1 LQDNAVQSIEQQI
14 SQQAQGLP
22 EAAQREVLHF
32 IEFIR
37 SRYPAAKPARECKIS
52 WSETPLYGLWQDR
65 EEMADPADYV
75 RRLRRPRF

>member
-1 LQDNAVQSIEQQI
+1 MQSIEQQI

-37 SRYPAAKPARECKIS
+37 SRYPAAKPAAKPARKRKIS

>member
-1 LQDNAVQSIEQQI
+1 MQSIEQQI

-37 SRYPAAKPARECKIS
+37 SRYPAAKPAAKPARKHKIS

-65 EEMADPADYV
+65 EEMTDPADYV

>member
-1 LQDNAVQSIEQQI
+1 MQSIEQQI

-37 SRYPAAKPARECKIS
+37 SRYPAAKPARECKVS

>member
-1 LQDNAVQSIEQQI
+1 MQSIEQQI

-37 SRYPAAKPARECKIS
+37 SRYPATKPAAKPARKRKIS

>member
-1 LQDNAVQSIEQQI
+1 MQSIEQQI

-32 IEFIR
+32 IELIR
-37 SRYPAAKPARECKIS
+37 SRYPAAKPAAKPARKRKIS

>member
-1 LQDNAVQSIEQQI
+1 MQTLAQQI
-14 SQQAQGLP
+14 SQQAHRLP

-37 SRYPAAKPARECKIS
+37 SRYPAAPPTTQPTSKRKTS

-65 EEMADPADYV
+65 EEMTDPTAYV

>member
-1 LQDNAVQSIEQQI
+1 MQTLEQQI
-14 SQQAQGLP
+14 SQQAHRLP
-22 EAAQREVLHF
+22 EVAQREVLHF

-37 SRYPAAKPARECKIS
+37 SRYPAAPSTTQPTPKRKTS

-65 EEMADPADYV
+65 EEMTNPTAYV

>member
-1 LQDNAVQSIEQQI
+1 MQTLAQQI
-14 SQQAQGLP
+14 SQQAHRLP
-22 EAAQREVLHF
+22 EVAQREVLHF

-37 SRYPAAKPARECKIS
+37 SRYPAAPPTTQPTPKRKMS

-65 EEMADPADYV
+65 EEMTDPTAYV